1 MHILQFI
8 KRHPLFTLSTILLV
22 FLTCY
27 ILYAIYVPDYLTVGG
42 SPKDADVIILLNGD
56 IERVDKAVELF
67 NEGYA
72 NKILL
77 TNSTMDPISPEDL
90 IDKGIPK
97 SSIIEEQQAQ
107 STYENAIFTR
117 EMLENE
123 NITSALVVSSNYHMR
138 RAKFSFDQVYNQS
151 DINLTFV
158 ATIDSYDP
166 DYWLLTEKS
175 TDVTY
180 KETSKLAY
188 YYIRY
193 GIL

>member
-1 MHILQFI
+1 MQFI
-8 KRHPLFTLSTILLV
+8 KKHPLFTLSTTLLLL
-22 FLTCY
+22 LTCY
-27 ILYAIYVPDYLTVGG
+27 IIFAIYVPDYLTVGE

-56 IERVDKAVELF
+56 IERVDKAVELY

-72 NKILL
+72 DKILL
-77 TNSTMDPISPEDL
+77 TNSTMDPISPKDL
-90 IDKGIPK
+90 INRGIPE
-97 SSIIEEQQAQ
+97 SSIIEEKQAQ
-107 STYENAIFTR
+107 STYENAIFTK

-123 NITSALVVSSNYHMR
+123 NITSALIVSSNYHMR
-138 RAKFSFDQVYNQS
+138 RAKFSFDQVYSQS
-151 DINLTFV
+151 SINLTFV
-158 ATIDSYDP
+158 ATNESYDP

-175 TDVTY
+175 TNVTY